1 MTKRTKA
8 ILINMFFHF
17 VVLGLVVRPLFY
29 PDMINEYWLILII
42 MVFLMNPIV
51 NYFYGWEMHL
61 RGCVPADAPKLQRLS
76 LLLLLMVVYAF
87 AFLKWL
93 GVIGQVIP
101 SS

>member
-1 MTKRTKA
+1 MTTRAKVLWVN
-8 ILINMFFHF
+8 ILFHF
-17 VVLGLVVRPLFY
+17 GILGFIVRPLFY

-76 LLLLLMVVYAF
+76 LLLLLMVAYAF

-93 GVIGQVIP
+93 GVIGQVVP